1 MENVMPMVVA
11 GIFAL
16 LCVMGV
22 VYVKVSDRELLQ
34 EKEEGIKTLNAEMQK
49 RDQEI
54 EALEEEIR
62 ELNRN
67 KEILDYV
74 KVKYP
79 VIGDLIEKE
88 HLNEGT
94 VVKRDEAY
102 NDYQHALECF
112 KPATE
117 YEAEI
122 QKLKDELYVEKMEGE
137 YLTVFRNIVIRNS
150 EKLTDEV
157 VVNSSYNYDRAI
169 KGEPGHAAGF
179 DIDIDILK
187 GDIKKYHHKM
197 EDK

>member
-1 MENVMPMVVA
+1 LEN
-11 GIFAL
+11 
-16 LCVMGV
+16 
-22 VYVKVSDRELLQ
+22 
-34 EKEEGIKTLNAEMQK
+34 
-49 RDQEI
+49 
-54 EALEEEIR
+54 
-62 ELNRN
+62 
-67 KEILDYV
+67 
-74 KVKYP
+74 
-79 VIGDLIEKE
+79 
-88 HLNEGT
+88 
-94 VVKRDEAY
+94 
-102 NDYQHALECF
+102 F

-150 EKLTDEV
+150 EKLNDEV

>member
-34 EKEEGIKTLNAEMQK
+34 EKEEGIKTLNGELQK
-49 RDQEI
+49 RGQEI

-79 VIGDLIEKE
+79 VIGDLIEKK

-102 NDYQHALECF
+102 NDYQHALESF

>member
-102 NDYQHALECF
+102 NDYQHALENF

-150 EKLTDEV
+150 EKLTDEG

-187 GDIKKYHHKM
+187 GDIKKYHHRM

>member
-1 MENVMPMVVA
+1 LENMLPMIVA
-11 GIFAL
+11 GVFGL

-22 VYVKVSDRELLQ
+22 IYVKVSDRELIQ
-34 EKEEGIKTLNAEMQK
+34 EKDEGIKTLNGEMQK
-49 RDQEI
+49 RAQEI

-79 VIGDLIEKE
+79 VIGDLIKRE
-88 HLNEGT
+88 HMEEGT

-102 NDYQHALECF
+102 NDYQHALENF
-112 KPATE
+112 RPATE

-137 YLTVFRNIVIRNS
+137 YLTVFRNIIIRNS

-157 VVNSSYNYDRAI
+157 VVNKSYNYDRAI

-187 GDIKKYHHKM
+187 GDIKKYQHKM

>member
-102 NDYQHALECF
+102 NDYQHALENF

-169 KGEPGHAAGF
+169 KGEPGHVAGF

>member
-1 MENVMPMVVA
+1 MENIMPMVVA
-11 GIFAL
+11 GIFGL

-22 VYVKVSDRELLQ
+22 IYVKVSDRELLQ
-34 EKEEGIKTLNAEMQK
+34 EKEEGIKTLNSEMQK
-49 RDQEI
+49 RAQEI

-88 HLNEGT
+88 HLDEGT

-102 NDYQHALECF
+102 NDYQHALENF

-150 EKLTDEV
+150 DKLADEV
-157 VVNSSYNYDRAI
+157 VVNSSYNYDKAI
-169 KGEPGHAAGF
+169 KGAPDNPAGF

-187 GDIKKYHHKM
+187 GDVKKYQHKM
-197 EDK
+197 EGK

>member
-1 MENVMPMVVA
+1 M
-11 GIFAL
+11 
-16 LCVMGV
+16 
-22 VYVKVSDRELLQ
+22 
-34 EKEEGIKTLNAEMQK
+34 
-49 RDQEI
+49 
-54 EALEEEIR
+54 
-62 ELNRN
+62 
-67 KEILDYV
+67 
-74 KVKYP
+74 
-79 VIGDLIEKE
+79 IEKE

-102 NDYQHALECF
+102 NDYQHALENF

-150 EKLTDEV
+150 EKLNDEV

>member
-1 MENVMPMVVA
+1 MENMLPMIVA
-11 GIFAL
+11 GVFGL

-22 VYVKVSDRELLQ
+22 IYVKVSDRELIQ
-34 EKEEGIKTLNAEMQK
+34 EKDEGIKTLNGEMQK
-49 RDQEI
+49 RAQEI

-79 VIGDLIEKE
+79 VIGDLIKRE
-88 HLNEGT
+88 HMEEGT

-102 NDYQHALECF
+102 NDYQHALENF
-112 KPATE
+112 RPATE

-137 YLTVFRNIVIRNS
+137 YLTVFRNIIIRNS

-157 VVNSSYNYDRAI
+157 VVNKSYNYDRAI

-187 GDIKKYHHKM
+187 GDIKKYQHKM

>member
-102 NDYQHALECF
+102 NDYQHALENF
-112 KPATE
+112 KTATE